1 MSNVQKATDKIN
13 ELLGK
18 GEKWF
23 KATTPEQNALI
34 GWTALSDAGIGAAV
48 GAVGGLFTDQGM
60 VNGAMSGAMLG
71 AGAGALMKRSQIL
84 ESGGSKTQE
93 NINRMTA
100 QRSRALKKADV
111 TDVEAIRYND
121 RADIVKHENRG
132 KVGPSFDE
140 KDEIARL
147 KGKAA
152 QAERISSSL
161 RARGAKL
168 TKSIDAEQAV
178 LSSVN
183 STAATGAGAVG
194 GLASLAFATLDS
206 NRV

>member
-1 MSNVQKATDKIN
+1 MQKATETVN
-13 ELLGK
+13 EWLGK
-18 GEKWF
+18 GEKWL

-84 ESGGSKTQE
+84 ESKGAQE
-93 NINRMTA
+93 KVNRMTA
-100 QRSRALKKADV
+100 QRSKALKKADV

-140 KDEIARL
+140 RDEIARL
-147 KGKAA
+147 RGKAA

-161 RARGAKL
+161 RARSDKL
-168 TKSIDAEQAV
+168 TKSIDAEQSV
-178 LSSVN
+178 LSTVN